1 MSKKS
6 GQKDFRQLMARGE
19 KISENIVFCAD
30 GKYRWTYAMSL
41 YKDPSIFLLVWK
53 IFFFVTLGIFAF
65 IIILDVIN
73 WGWKTENIADILKT
87 FTFFIIGMTVLVGL
101 GYLLYALIMGGKYQA
116 LFEMDEHGINHAQLP
131 EQAKKARIISWLTVL
146 AGLLSRRVTTV
157 SVGLNSARTEMYS
170 DFSRVRKV
178 KAFPSAHLI
187 KVNGLLSHNR
197 VYAAAED
204 FDFVLN
210 YIMSHCPDKK
220 D

>member
-41 YKDPSIFLLVWK
+41 YKDPSIFLLGWK
-53 IFFFVTLGIFAF
+53 ICFFVSMGIFACM
-65 IIILDVIN
+65 IISNLID
-73 WGWKTENIADILKT
+73 WGWKIEHIVGTLK
-87 FTFFIIGMTVLVGL
+87 FFLYFVIGMTVLVGL

-131 EQAKKARIISWLTVL
+131 EQAKKARTISWLTVL
-146 AGLLSRRVTTV
+146 AGLLSRRMTTV
-157 SVGLNSARTEMYS
+157 GVGLNSARTEMYS